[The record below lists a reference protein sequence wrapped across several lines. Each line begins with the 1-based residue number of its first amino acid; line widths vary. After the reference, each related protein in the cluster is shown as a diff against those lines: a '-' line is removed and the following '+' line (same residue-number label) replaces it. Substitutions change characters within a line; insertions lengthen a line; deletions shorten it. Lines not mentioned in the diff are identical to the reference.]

1 MSKVYDENV
10 RKALTV
16 AEGVRRNLEV
26 LSQYGITE
34 QQIDALVA
42 VANDTGAKSAEV
54 DELRKIVAEK
64 ASVARVSLDSL
75 TVGLREIKQVIKR
88 NFEQPKWIDFG
99 IEDKR

>member
-10 RKALTV
+10 RKALAV

-34 QQIDALVA
+34 QQVDALIA

-64 ASVARVSLDSL
+64 ASVARVSLDNL

>member
-26 LSQYGITE
+26 LSQYGITK

-64 ASVARVSLDSL
+64 ASIARVSLESL

>member
-10 RKALTV
+10 RKALAV

-34 QQIDALVA
+34 QQVDALIA